1 MVIIIRTNIVQMGNN
16 NFSSENVTADSRNF
30 IITQQG
36 DNNTLLKYDTG
47 QSPKALIIS
56 QKGNGMRLIIA
67 GNGVLK

>member
-1 MVIIIRTNIVQMGNN
+1 MGNN
-16 NFSSENVTADSRNF
+16 NFSLENITADNRNY
-30 IITQQG
+30 IISQEG
-36 DNNTLLKYDTG
+36 NNNSILKYDNG